1 MAEKNTAKPE
11 AKTPDFVL
19 PTEQTRQAPAEAAVK
34 GSETGVIVP
43 QSTAKKEMT
52 SKEILIGSGIV
63 VVAAILFFLCASTL
77 KKNLVQG
84 GRSHSSAV
92 SASLSLFLFLLM
104 LSILV
109 VFGTIG
115 ALWTSIMFVAPV
127 GLLVVGS
134 LIFMIISFTGSR

>member
-1 MAEKNTAKPE
+1 MAENNSAKPE

-19 PTEQTRQAPAEAAVK
+19 PTEQTKQVPAGSAAQ
-34 GSETGVIVP
+34 GSGAGMVVP

-52 SKEILIGSGIV
+52 SKEIFIGSGIV
-63 VVAAILFFLCASTL
+63 VVAAILFFLCATAL

-92 SASLSLFLFLLM
+92 NASLSLFLFLLM

-134 LIFMIISFTGSR
+134 LIFMIISFSGSK